1 MTIPFTAEQLAML
14 ERKISDE
21 VILCRLRI
29 VDAARA
35 VSAELTRPS
44 VLWRPGLIR
53 CCDDSWSAWYDGR
66 VIASGASPEEAMRNF
81 DKAWMEKS

>member
-1 MTIPFTAEQLAML
+1 MTIPFTSDQLAML
-14 ERKISDE
+14 ARKINDE

-35 VSAELTRPS
+35 VPAELTRPS
-44 VLWRPGLIR
+44 VIWRPVLTKG
-53 CCDDSWSAWYDGR
+53 DGGWSVRYDGEF
-66 VIASGASPEEAMRNF
+66 IASGASPEEAMRNF